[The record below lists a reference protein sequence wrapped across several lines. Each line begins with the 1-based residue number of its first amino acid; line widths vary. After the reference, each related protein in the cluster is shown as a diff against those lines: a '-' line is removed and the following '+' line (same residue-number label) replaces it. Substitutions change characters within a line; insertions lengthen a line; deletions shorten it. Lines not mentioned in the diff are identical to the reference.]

1 MHKRITNGL
10 FYIKNFKAFSELVR
24 LEHAVM
30 YALAVI
36 IGALMV
42 NIQVPIEKLFFGIV
56 IAVLIEFGAFSLN
69 DYIDIKADKE
79 NRRFDRPIVR
89 KEVSPSTALFIGI
102 LSLLLANIIS
112 LSMLDPFSFNVVL
125 FFTLLSLAY
134 DLFLKN
140 LPLVGNVSIALTM
153 AIPFVFGALLS
164 SPGIINNSNA
174 LQPVLFLS
182 GIAFFVGTGREIMK
196 DIEDMRGDSL
206 AGGKTLPILIGKA
219 NAARLA
225 VFFFIISVILSIIP
239 IFSFFSNNLFYL
251 IVAITDIMLLD
262 ISKDLFFDQSLATL
276 RKGRKLTLFAIV
288 VGLFAFLLAALFK

>member
-1 MHKRITNGL
+1 MNKRMNYNSL

-24 LEHAVM
+24 LEHAFM

-42 NIQVPIEKLFFGIV
+42 NANVDLNTIFLGIIV
-56 IAVLIEFGAFSLN
+56 AVLIEFGAFSLN
-69 DYIDIKADKE
+69 DYIDIKADRE
-79 NRRFDRPIVR
+79 NRRFDRPIIR
-89 KEVSPSTALFIGI
+89 KEVSPFTALLIGVV
-102 LSLLLANIIS
+102 SLFLANLIS
-112 LSMLDPFSFNVVL
+112 FFVFNQFIFNIVL

-140 LPLVGNVSIALTM
+140 LPLIGNLSIALTM
-153 AIPFVFGALLS
+153 AIPFVFGALISSSIMLS
-164 SPGIINNSNA
+164 MEE

-182 GIAFFVGTGREIMK
+182 AIAFFVGTGREIMK

-206 AGGKTLPILIGKA
+206 AGGKTLPILIGKI
-219 NAARLA
+219 NAARIA

-239 IFSFFSNNLFYL
+239 IFTFYSDNVFYL
-251 IVAITDIMLLD
+251 IVLITDIMLLD
-262 ISKDLFFDQSLATL
+262 ISKDLIFDQSLLTL
-276 RKGRKLTLFAIV
+276 RKGRKISLFAIV